1 MEPKLLT
8 AQRFVDQE
16 TGCNYRYVYS
26 ETERFRPH
34 WHEYYEVFV
43 MLEGN
48 ALHKVNGATIKL
60 HKGSLVFIRPADC
73 HDYIVERD
81 GVCSLVNITYSA
93 ETVEEVLAY
102 LGDGFPASALLSAAF
117 PPEVRLSEYDFS
129 RFNRR
134 MDTIRALDPRDSR
147 KRKTL
152 LRILLF
158 DILTRHFSGGEMVRE
173 RIPTWL
179 EEMCEAV
186 RRDGGFARGT
196 EYFLSLTD
204 RSREHVSRC
213 MKKYLGVTV
222 SEYINSLRLNYI
234 ANMLR
239 DSNHGVTEIIFES
252 GFNNISWASE
262 QFRKK
267 YGMTM
272 SAYRNSFRGSG

>member
-1 MEPKLLT
+1 MEPKRLT

-16 TGCNYRYVYS
+16 IGCNYRYVYS

-43 MLEGN
+43 MLEGT
-48 ALHKVNGATIKL
+48 AVHKVNGATIKL
-60 HKGSLVFIRPADC
+60 QKGTLTFIRPADC
-73 HDYIVERD
+73 HDYIVEKD
-81 GVCSLVNITYSA
+81 GSCSLLNITYST
-93 ETVEEVLAY
+93 ETVEEVLTY
-102 LGDGFPASALLSAAF
+102 LGAGFPVAALLEAPL
-117 PPEVRLSEYDFS
+117 PPEVRLSEYEFS

-134 MDTIRALDPRDSR
+134 MDTIRALDPHDSQ

-158 DILTRHFSGGEMVRE
+158 DILTRHFSGGETVTE
-173 RIPTWL
+173 RIPAWL

-186 RRDGGFARGT
+186 KRDGGFTRGT

-213 MKKYLGVTV
+213 MKKFLGVTV

-272 SAYRNSFRGSG
+272 SVYRKSLRDPG